1 MDFII
6 NAFFTTVSFPHSFN
20 SLSPCPNAPLVPRPG
35 YSQCDNGL
43 IMDDAFAR
51 PIDQVLANFKV
62 DERAGLSDKQVEEL
76 RNKFGKNG
84 T

>member
-1 MDFII
+1 
-6 NAFFTTVSFPHSFN
+6 
-20 SLSPCPNAPLVPRPG
+20 
-35 YSQCDNGL
+35 
-43 IMDDAFAR
+43 MDDAFAR